1 MNLLKWVNLAMWK
14 RVIFAVLVIS
24 ILVLGLL
31 LNNRILSA
39 KIDRQNAQIEALQ
52 DDLKEA
58 YAEIELLKHVGTR
71 QTQSHE
77 ILIERMD
84 QGVGEYVQK
93 MQELDHDK
101 IACDWLD
108 QPLPDVVRKQFGSES
123 CANDSATPT
132 DPIDAMLRTT
142 ARIHDD

>member
-1 MNLLKWVNLAMWK
+1 MWK
-14 RVIFAVLVIS
+14 RVIFAALVIA
-24 ILVLGLL
+24 ILVLGLF

-39 KIDRQNAQIEALQ
+39 KIDRQDAQIEALQ
-52 DDLKEA
+52 ADLNEA
-58 YAEIELLKHVGTR
+58 YTEIELLKHIETR
-71 QTQSHE
+71 QTQAHE

-84 QGVGEYVQK
+84 QEVGEYVQK

-108 QPLPDVVRKQFGSES
+108 QPLPDIVRKQFGSQS
-123 CANDSATPT
+123 CANDNATTT
-132 DPIDAMLRTT
+132 DPIESMLRTT